1 VINRSPHQDLELMR
15 AVLFGISVCLK
26 YPLTIYISLYILYIS
41 YIYNNERSTMDIII
55 TNSSGEPIYMQ
66 IVTQIKEQIISGRL
80 QEGEML
86 PSMRNLAMQ
95 LRISVIT
102 TKRAYEE
109 LEREGFIESYSG
121 RGSFVRAQNME
132 LLREEQL
139 RQIEELLRQA
149 IDKAKPAG
157 ISMEELQ
164 EIIGVLFKEE
174 NDG

>member
-1 VINRSPHQDLELMR
+1 
-15 AVLFGISVCLK
+15 
-26 YPLTIYISLYILYIS
+26 
-41 YIYNNERSTMDIII
+41 MDIII

-109 LEREGFIESYSG
+109 LEREGFIESYAG

>member
-1 VINRSPHQDLELMR
+1 
-15 AVLFGISVCLK
+15 
-26 YPLTIYISLYILYIS
+26 
-41 YIYNNERSTMDIII
+41 MDIII

-66 IVTQIKEQIISGRL
+66 IVTQMKEQIISGRL
-80 QEGEML
+80 QEGEAL

-109 LEREGFIESYSG
+109 LEREGFIESYTG
-121 RGSFVRAQNME
+121 RGSFVRAQSRE

-139 RQIEELLRQA
+139 GQTEELLRQA
-149 IDKAKPAG
+149 MGKAKLAG
-157 ISMEELQ
+157 LSLEELL
-164 EIIGVLFKEE
+164 EMTEVLFKEE

>member
-1 VINRSPHQDLELMR
+1 
-15 AVLFGISVCLK
+15 
-26 YPLTIYISLYILYIS
+26 
-41 YIYNNERSTMDIII
+41 MDIII

-80 QEGEML
+80 QEGDML

-109 LEREGFIESYSG
+109 LEREGFIESYTG
-121 RGSFVRAQNME
+121 RGSFVRAQNRE

-139 RQIEELLRQA
+139 RQTEELLRQA
-149 IDKAKPAG
+149 MDKAKLAG
-157 ISMEELQ
+157 LSLEELL
-164 EIIGVLFKEE
+164 EMTEVLFEEE
-174 NDG
+174 NDGRV

>member
-1 VINRSPHQDLELMR
+1 
-15 AVLFGISVCLK
+15 
-26 YPLTIYISLYILYIS
+26 
-41 YIYNNERSTMDIII
+41 MDVII

-66 IVTQIKEQIISGRL
+66 IVTQIKEQIISGKL
-80 QEGEML
+80 QEREML

-121 RGSFVRAQNME
+121 RGSFVKAQNIE

-139 RQIEELLRQA
+139 RQIEELLRQV
-149 IDKAKPAG
+149 IDKSKQAG
-157 ISMEELQ
+157 LSMENLQ
-164 EIIGVLFKEE
+164 EIMGVLFEEE

>member
-1 VINRSPHQDLELMR
+1 
-15 AVLFGISVCLK
+15 
-26 YPLTIYISLYILYIS
+26 
-41 YIYNNERSTMDIII
+41 MDIII

-66 IVTQIKEQIISGRL
+66 IVTQMKQQIISGRL
-80 QEGEML
+80 QEGEAL

-109 LEREGFIESYSG
+109 LEREGFIESYTG
-121 RGSFVRAQNME
+121 RGSFVRAQNRE

-139 RQIEELLRQA
+139 RQTEELLRQA
-149 IDKAKPAG
+149 MDKAKLAG
-157 ISMEELQ
+157 LSLGELL
-164 EIIGVLFKEE
+164 EMTEVLFKEE